1 MLVEIVSA
9 EKEIHTG
16 RATMLFAPAIQGEIG
31 VPPGHTPMVSL
42 LGPGEVRVQFDD
54 QENSFFVS
62 GGLIEI
68 QPKVVTVLSDIAM
81 RAEDLDEEAA
91 NQAKIQAEEALKSE
105 GSTLNYAKARAELA
119 ETVAQI
125 RTIQRLRKKAG
136 R

>member
-1 MLVEIVSA
+1 MIVEIVSA
-9 EKEIHTG
+9 EKEIFSG
-16 RATMLFAPAIQGEIG
+16 KATMLFAPAIEGEIG
-31 VPPGHTPMVSL
+31 VAPGHTPMVSL
-42 LGPGEVRVQFDD
+42 LGPGEVRVQTGD
-54 QENSFFVS
+54 QESSYYVS

-68 QPKVVTVLSDIAM
+68 QPTVVTVLSDIAM

-91 NQAKIQAEEALKSE
+91 SQAKLQAEEALKNE
-105 GSTLNYAKARAELA
+105 GSSINYAKARAELA

>member
-9 EKEIHTG
+9 EKEIYSG
-16 RATMLFAPAIQGEIG
+16 KATMLFAPAIQGEIG
-31 VPPGHTPMVSL
+31 VAPGHTPMVSL
-42 LGPGEVRVQFDD
+42 LGPGEVRVQVND
-54 QENSFFVS
+54 EESSFYVS

-68 QPKVVTVLSDIAM
+68 QPKIVTVLSDTAF

-91 NQAKIQAEEALKSE
+91 NQAKLQAEESLKNE
-105 GSTLNYAKARAELA
+105 GNPLNYAKARAELA
-119 ETVAQI
+119 ETIAQI

>member
-9 EKEIHTG
+9 EKEIFSG
-16 RATMLFAPAIQGEIG
+16 KATMLFAPAIEGEIG
-31 VPPGHTPMVSL
+31 VAPGHTPMVSL
-42 LGPGEVRVQFDD
+42 LGPGEVRVQTGDE
-54 QENSFFVS
+54 ENSFYVS

-68 QPKVVTVLSDIAM
+68 QPTVVTVLSDTAM

-91 NQAKIQAEEALKSE
+91 SQAKLQAEEVLKNEATSMDY
-105 GSTLNYAKARAELA
+105 TKARAELA

-125 RTIQRLRKKAG
+125 KTIQRLRKKSG